1 LVASA
6 ALAGELPGAV
16 RGSRPAACSIRFD
29 GSSSLHNFG
38 GDVGDLAVSLLPS
51 ANAGRWNADFG
62 IPVAAMTTGNESRDA
77 RMREM
82 LHADRSPEIRIA
94 LREVDPD
101 QARRASRLDG
111 TLTIDGNSRPFTAT
125 LANWRDGEA
134 GPSFDAAAT
143 ISLADFGLV
152 APTVLGLIRV
162 ADPVEIH
169 AHVDVGRGG

>member
-1 LVASA
+1 VAGA

-16 RGSRPAACSIRFD
+16 SGSRPVACSIRFD
-29 GSSSLHNFG
+29 GSSSLHDFG
-38 GDVGDLAVSLLPS
+38 GDIAGVAATLAPS
-51 ANAGRWNADFG
+51 ATAGKWNADLG
-62 IPVAAMTTGNESRDA
+62 IPIAGMATGNDSRDA

-82 LHADRSPEIRIA
+82 LHADRSPEIRVA
-94 LREVDPD
+94 LREIDPD
-101 QARRASRLDG
+101 LARRTSRLDG
-111 TLTIDGNSRPFTAT
+111 TLTIDGTSRPFTAS
-125 LANWRDGEA
+125 LANWSDGEL

-162 ADPVEIH
+162 ADPVGIH